1 MKTTL
6 KKFWIFMTLLWIS
19 MSASAYDIEV
29 DGIYY
34 NIFAAS
40 KTAKVTYGDI
50 LYTGSI
56 RIPESISYTGHNL
69 SVVGIDKSAF
79 KDCSSI
85 VSIDIPNTITTIESE
100 AFSGC
105 SSLASINLPDS
116 IENIGSASFKNCS
129 SLTSLHLP
137 NSVISIGSN
146 AFRGCSSLASITLPN
161 SITKIEP
168 GVFGECE
175 VLTSINLPE
184 TIMSIGSEAFSGCSS
199 LVSIN
204 LPDSIDNI
212 GSASFKN
219 CSSLSSLHLP
229 DSLTKLGDN
238 IFTNC
243 GSLENI
249 NLPQGLLSIGK
260 DAFSECTKL
269 KNLDIPNTVTDIGKN
284 ALYHCDNLVYLGI
297 GGGIKVITGESLW
310 GCSKM
315 EILEIKTS
323 SIPLKLGNYSYWSN
337 GQTDGGSTDECNFK
351 NLDVKKLII
360 KRPIQYLA
368 EHADWDRRHEYYY
381 EFPFAQNSHIES
393 IILAGNFSFKTDPD
407 ALIIAKYD
415 WYWLGKFYIQK
426 IPNLK
431 QLTIDNADVLELS
444 SGYISECNNLE
455 EIRLNGVKEINQNTF
470 ENFTNIHKI
479 QLNDIIHIKS
489 DGFKGCSSLH
499 KVELPASIESIS
511 NAFVSCPLDTIVLNG
526 QNPPLS
532 SEYNSETYLKC
543 VLVVPFGY
551 KDKYTE
557 ADPWN
562 KFWNIE
568 EMPPTNASTI
578 TLNEIYLTLK
588 ENDIFRLIAT
598 ISPEDATYKIVWSSS
613 NDTIAT
619 VSEDG
624 LVTGV
629 SLGEAIITATCG
641 HISATCTV
649 VVTEDTGVENIISDE
664 SSSYSVYTVDGRLV
678 KNNCRK
684 QELKYLPKGIY
695 IIVSEK
701 GHYKISI

>member
-1 MKTTL
+1 
-6 KKFWIFMTLLWIS
+6 MTLLWIS
-19 MSASAYDIEV
+19 ISASAYDIEV

-40 KTAKVTYGDI
+40 KTAKVTYGDN

-56 RIPESISYTGHNL
+56 SIPESISYTGHNL
-69 SVVGIDKSAF
+69 SVVGIAEAAF

-85 VSIDIPNTITTIESE
+85 VSIHIPNTITTIESE

-105 SSLASINLPDS
+105 SSLVSINLPDS
-116 IENIGSASFKNCS
+116 ITHIGLASFKDCS

-146 AFRGCSSLASITLPN
+146 VFRGCSSLASITLPN
-161 SITKIEP
+161 SITKIES

-184 TIMSIGSEAFSGCSS
+184 TIMSIGSEAFSGCTS

-204 LPDSIDNI
+204 LPNSIANI
-212 GSASFKN
+212 GSASFKD
-219 CSSLSSLHLP
+219 CSSLTSLNLP
-229 DSLTKLGDN
+229 NSLTKLEDN

-260 DAFSECTKL
+260 NAFSECTKL
-269 KNLDIPNTVTDIGKN
+269 QNLDIPNTVTSIGDN
-284 ALYHCDNLVYLGI
+284 ALYHCDNLIYLGI
-297 GGGIKVITGESLW
+297 GGGIKSITGKTLW

-315 EILEIKTS
+315 ETLEIKAS
-323 SIPLKLGNYSYWSN
+323 SNNLKLGDYSYGSN
-337 GQTDGGSTDECNFK
+337 GQTCWGNSKECSFE

-360 KRPIQYLA
+360 KRPIQYLYRL
-368 EHADWDRRHEYYY
+368 HHFYSGRTSSKGSDYFY
-381 EFPFAQNSHIES
+381 EFPFANNSHIES
-393 IILAGNFSFKTDPD
+393 ITLAGTFTFKTDDGFFGEGLSPHS
-407 ALIIAKYD
+407 YR
-415 WYWLGKFYIQK
+415 WYWTGEFYIQK
-426 IPNLK
+426 ILNLK

-444 SGYISECNNLE
+444 SGYISNCNNLE
-455 EIRLNGVKEINQNTF
+455 EIILNGVKEINQNTF
-470 ENFTNIHKI
+470 ENFTNINKV

-489 DGFKGCSSLH
+489 DVFKGCSSLQ
-499 KVELPASIESIS
+499 KVELPASVESIS
-511 NAFVSCPLDTIVLNG
+511 NSFVSCPLDTIVLNG
-526 QNPPLS
+526 QNPPSS

-543 VLVVPFGY
+543 VLIVPFGY
-551 KDKYTE
+551 KDIYTE
-557 ADPWN
+557 TSPWN
-562 KFWNIE
+562 NFWNIE
-568 EMPPTNASTI
+568 EMPPIIASAI
-578 TLNEIYLTLK
+578 TLNEISVTLK
-588 ENDIFRLIAT
+588 EKDIFQLIAT
-598 ISPEDATYKIVWSSS
+598 ISPEDATDKIVWSSS
-613 NDTIAT
+613 NITVAT

-629 SLGEAIITATCG
+629 SFGEAVITATCG
-641 HISATCTV
+641 YISATCTV
-649 VVTEDTGVENIISDE
+649 VVTETTEVENIIMDE

-678 KNNCRK
+678 RNNLKK
-684 QELKYLPKGIY
+684 QELEYLPKGIY